1 MEKIILNINDIF
13 LDNQNPRL
21 NTIYE
26 QQEDSIKELL
36 KLSEEKIYNLIVDIS
51 EKGLNPFENI
61 GVTKEKNRYI
71 VLEGNRRICA
81 LKILKNHEL
90 IKKIN
95 LNLYKKISK
104 FKTNIDKIE
113 VIYFQNREKANEWIK
128 LLHTGENLGKG
139 RVSWNTKNKRLFD
152 LRNSRPLNTVEKFI
166 NTFNKKSTLSDEFL
180 EKMGNLKLTNLER
193 TISDPN
199 IKEALGI
206 EKIGNNKYNFDN
218 INIDVAD
225 KLMFDMIARKPKV
238 AEIYNKDN
246 RKEYLEKILKIDIP
260 KEVISTNLNN
270 NREDIFKESQNT
282 SQKESQNISQEDN
295 KNKKNNISANE
306 QINTE
311 LKVPLKKS
319 NPHTATRKS
328 LIPKKVI
335 LKIDDPKLNNLY
347 IELKNCDIN
356 EFPTLIGC
364 SFRIFLEL
372 SIDEYLSK
380 CGLNFPKEKLEGK
393 VIKCIEHLLKEGL
406 ITSSE
411 EKNLKLMASSNVITS
426 IKTQNS
432 IVHTKLFFTAEI
444 LKNVWDNYE
453 KMFEIIYDEI
463 NKKIMK
469 KRNKI

>member
-1 MEKIILNINDIF
+1 
-13 LDNQNPRL
+13 
-21 NTIYE
+21 
-26 QQEDSIKELL
+26 
-36 KLSEEKIYNLIVDIS
+36 
-51 EKGLNPFENI
+51 
-61 GVTKEKNRYI
+61 
-71 VLEGNRRICA
+71 
-81 LKILKNHEL
+81 
-90 IKKIN
+90 
-95 LNLYKKISK
+95 
-104 FKTNIDKIE
+104 
-113 VIYFQNREKANEWIK
+113 
-128 LLHTGENLGKG
+128 
-139 RVSWNTKNKRLFD
+139 
-152 LRNSRPLNTVEKFI
+152 
-166 NTFNKKSTLSDEFL
+166 
-180 EKMGNLKLTNLER
+180 MGNLKLTNLER

>member
-1 MEKIILNINDIF
+1 MKKIILNINDIF

-36 KLSEEKIYNLIVDIS
+36 KFSEEKIYNLIVDIS

-61 GVTKEKNRYI
+61 GVTKEENRYI

-90 IKKIN
+90 IKKIS

-113 VIYFQNREKANEWIK
+113 VIYFPNREKANEWIK

-180 EKMGNLKLTNLER
+180 EKIGNLKLTNLER

-270 NREDIFKESQNT
+270 NREDIFKESK
-282 SQKESQNISQEDN
+282 KESQNISQEDN
-295 KNKKNNISANE
+295 KNEKNNISANE

-356 EFPTLIGC
+356 KFLTLIGC

-411 EKNLKLMASSNVITS
+411 EKNLKLMVSSNVIAS

-432 IVHTKLFFTAEI
+432 IVHTKLFFAAET

>member
-26 QQEDSIKELL
+26 QQEESIKELL

-51 EKGLNPFENI
+51 ENGLNPFENI

-139 RVSWNTKNKRLFD
+139 RVSWNNKNKRLFD
-152 LRNSRPLNTVEKFI
+152 LRNSRPLNPVEKFV
-166 NTFNKKSTLSDEFL
+166 NTFYKNSTLSDEFL

-218 INIDVAD
+218 VNIDVAD

-270 NREDIFKESQNT
+270 NREDIFKESQN
-282 SQKESQNISQEDN
+282 ISQEDN
-295 KNKKNNISANE
+295 KNEKNNIFTNE

-319 NPHTATRKS
+319 NPHTVTRKS

-347 IELKNCDIN
+347 IELKNCNIN

-393 VIKCIEHLLKEGL
+393 VIKCIEHLLKEEL
-406 ITSSE
+406 ITPSE
-411 EKNLKLMASSNVITS
+411 EKNLKLMASSNVIAS

-432 IVHTKLFFTAEI
+432 IVHTKLFLV
-444 LKNVWDNYE
+444 LKFL
-453 KMFEIIYDEI
+453 KMYGI
-463 NKKIMK
+463 IMK
-469 KRNKI
+469 KCLKLYMMK